1 MRLFTLF
8 YSLDSLLGVAM
19 KTSVTSPMLRRA
31 TRSKASTKKKKEEKT
46 TVARNK
52 TRNHRLEGKE
62 FCRVMTMMTA
72 LMKIL
77 RTMTTKPATKNNRQR
92 VRARQ
97 RRKAEN
103 LLARKWKCL
112 MIMSWNFKFMQFS
125 HQVTTTVTLRA
136 TSTKK

>member
-1 MRLFTLF
+1 MF
-8 YSLDSLLGVAM
+8 YSLVSLLGVVM
-19 KTSVTSPMLRRA
+19 KTSATSPKLRRA
-31 TRSKASTKKKKEEKT
+31 TKSKTSTTKKKEKT
-46 TVARNK
+46 TVARDKKKN
-52 TRNHRLEGKE
+52 RRLEGKE

-77 RTMTTKPATKNNRQR
+77 RTMTTKPATKNNHQR

-103 LLARKWKCL
+103 SLARKWKCS
-112 MIMSWNFKFMQFS
+112 MIMTWNFTFMQFS
-125 HQVTTTVTLRA
+125 HQVTTRATLRA

>member
-1 MRLFTLF
+1 MF
-8 YSLDSLLGVAM
+8 YSLVSLLGVVM
-19 KTSVTSPMLRRA
+19 KTSVTSPKLRRA
-31 TRSKASTKKKKEEKT
+31 TRSKTSTKRKKERT

-52 TRNHRLEGKE
+52 KKNRRLEGKG
-62 FCRVMTMMTA
+62 FCRVMTMTMTTA

-77 RTMTTKPATKNNRQR
+77 RTMTTKPATRNNRQR

-112 MIMSWNFKFMQFS
+112 MIMTWNLIFMQFS
-125 HQVTTTVTLRA
+125 HQVTETG
-136 TSTKK
+136 